1 MMLVEEGKIQLN
13 EPISIYLPEFKA
25 VQVGVE
31 KVNAG
36 TGNPELALEP
46 TQREMTI

>member
-13 EPISIYLPEFKA
+13 EPISLYLPEFKG

-31 KVNAG
+31 KVNTG
-36 TGNPELALEP
+36 T
-46 TQREMTI
+46 

>member
-13 EPISIYLPEFKA
+13 EPISLYLPEFRG

-31 KVNAG
+31 KVN
-36 TGNPELALEP
+36 LALEIP
-46 TQREMTI
+46 N